1 MAQGKEINKE
11 IIYKIFISIVIGL
24 IGFFLSIRPFVFLLP
39 PYKFEFMVGLA
50 LPMIISLTWGWRYGL
65 LSVTSCLSF
74 QTIWFRSGWESV
86 FSYSIFILWIIW
98 HGWCAEKFRSS
109 QKRRWHPYIVEIPFR
124 IFNTI
129 ILYTIF
135 SWIFLAPAPWVPEI
149 TSAANMPFVNFSAI
163 GAAING
169 YIIIVLSS
177 IIIIFGP
184 VRKLFKLKE
193 IKEAIGN
200 KAVGFTAKVKELIHG
215 GYWVDV
221 AGIKCFMPGSLGGL
235 NKLHDFSVL
244 VGKEIVV
251 MPITFSKEKDTLVV
265 SHREYLRTMIPTT
278 IENLNETIKESR
290 IGFVTGTTKFGVFA
304 EFDECLTGLIPKAE
318 LTEEFQKSLDD
329 RSIKPG
335 DKIEFWVKEII
346 SDRKIIL
353 SQLGPKIDL
362 WDGIDEKYK
371 PMMIAEGKVTKI
383 TSYGAFVELEKGISG
398 LIHKSKLKG
407 ADLSKGDTIN
417 VKIGSVNVSDRKI
430 TMNIA

>member
-1 MAQGKEINKE
+1 MTEQEITIQLSDDPFDTKKIKVQVPEGTKLMANEAYAADALSMYNLHDSTLQKTQLIEDNIAYTTRGEVS
-11 IIYKIFISIVIGL
+11 FISKDRERAL
-24 IGFFLSIRPFVFLLP
+24 IDIQSKYTAYCTLSKEPD
-39 PYKFEFMVGLA
+39 
-50 LPMIISLTWGWRYGL
+50 
-65 LSVTSCLSF
+65 
-74 QTIWFRSGWESV
+74 
-86 FSYSIFILWIIW
+86 
-98 HGWCAEKFRSS
+98 
-109 QKRRWHPYIVEIPFR
+109 YIVEQ
-124 IFNTI
+124 
-129 ILYTIF
+129 LE
-135 SWIFLAPAPWVPEI
+135 VGMEI
-149 TSAANMPFVNFSAI
+149 DIKIKTNPKTGDVIASISDAI
-163 GAAING
+163 KE
-169 YIIIVLSS
+169 V
-177 IIIIFGP
+177 
-184 VRKLFKLKE
+184 KLRE

-200 KAVGFTAKVKELIHG
+200 STIGFTAKVKELIHG

-235 NKLHDFSVL
+235 NKLHDFSAI

-251 MPITFSKEKDTLVV
+251 MPITFSREKDTVVV
-265 SHREYLRTMIPTT
+265 SHREYLRTMIPST
-278 IENLNETIKESR
+278 IEKLNETIKEPR

-318 LTEEFQKSLDD
+318 LSEEFQKALDD

-335 DKIEFWVKEII
+335 DEITFWAKEVI

-362 WDGIDEKYK
+362 WDGVNDKYK
-371 PMMIAEGKVTKI
+371 PMMISEGKVTKI

-407 ADLSKGDTIN
+407 TDLSKGDSIN

>member
-1 MAQGKEINKE
+1 MTEQEITVQLSDDPFDTKTIKVQVPEGTKLMCNE
-11 IIYKIFISIVIGL
+11 IYAADALSLYGLTDSTLQKTQLIEDNVSYTTRGIVSFISEDKSKAL
-24 IGFFLSIRPFVFLLP
+24 IDIES
-39 PYKFEFMVGLA
+39 KFTA
-50 LPMIISLTWGWRYGL
+50 YCTLTK
-65 LSVTSCLSF
+65 
-74 QTIWFRSGWESV
+74 E
-86 FSYSIFILWIIW
+86 
-98 HGWCAEKFRSS
+98 
-109 QKRRWHPYIVEIPFR
+109 PDYIVNQLEVDMEIDVKIKTNPKTGDV
-124 IFNTI
+124 IASI
-129 ILYTIF
+129 
-135 SWIFLAPAPWVPEI
+135 SD
-149 TSAANMPFVNFSAI
+149 AI
-163 GAAING
+163 KE
-169 YIIIVLSS
+169 V
-177 IIIIFGP
+177 
-184 VRKLFKLKE
+184 KLKE

-290 IGFVTGTTKFGVFA
+290 IGFVTGTTKFGVFV